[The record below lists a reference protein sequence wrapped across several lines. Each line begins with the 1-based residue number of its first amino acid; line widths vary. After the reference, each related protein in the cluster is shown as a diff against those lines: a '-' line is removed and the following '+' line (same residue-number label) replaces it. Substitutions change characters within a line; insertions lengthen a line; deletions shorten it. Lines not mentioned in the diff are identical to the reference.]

1 MSRIY
6 TQLGEDDDL
15 FRMALAYVLTMR
27 GIPQIYYG
35 TEILMSNPG
44 VEDHGIIRSDF
55 PGGWKGDRKNAFT
68 GKGLSEREAR
78 AQAFVKN
85 LLNWRRDKT
94 VIHTGQLTHFVPE
107 DGTYVY
113 FRHDADDSVMVVL
126 NKNAEET
133 ELGLSR
139 FAERLKGFGT
149 ATDVIS
155 GAKLRLGT
163 SISLPARSVMVLEL
177 GK

>member
-44 VEDHGIIRSDF
+44 VEDHGVIRSDF

-68 GKGLSEREAR
+68 GEGLSEREAQ

-107 DGTYVY
+107 EGTYVY

-133 ELGLSR
+133 ELELSR
-139 FAERLKGFGT
+139 FSERLKGFQS
-149 ATDVIS
+149 ALDVIN
-155 GAKLRLGT
+155 GERLKLD
-163 SISLPARSVMVLEL
+163 SSMSLSPRSVRVLEL
-177 GK
+177 SK